1 MTATSTAGA
10 ATATTSTPTTSTP
23 ATPQSVRTAYLVHQQ
38 ELLRWTRS
46 LVGDRQLAEDLVTE
60 AFARLM
66 VHWDTVRNPRPWLY
80 ATVAHL
86 VRDHWRKRGRES
98 AAYAR
103 LQREVGGGAAAPDP
117 APDHADLLWVRGAVE
132 RLPERLRVAVLLH
145 YFVDLPV
152 AQVAARLAKSE
163 GAVKR
168 DLHDARILLAL
179 QMHGI
184 R

>member
-1 MTATSTAGA
+1 MA
-10 ATATTSTPTTSTP
+10 TPTTST
-23 ATPQSVRTAYLVHQQ
+23 TPVSVRTAYLRHQQ
-38 ELLRWTRS
+38 ELLCWTRS

-66 VHWDTVRNPRPWLY
+66 IHWDTVRSPRPWLY

-86 VRDHWRKRGRES
+86 VRDHWRKRGREA

-103 LQREVGGGAAAPDP
+103 LQGELGGAAVQPGSPDQT
-117 APDHADLLWVRGAVE
+117 DLLWVRGAVE
-132 RLPERLRVAVLLH
+132 RLPERLRVPVLLH

-152 AQVAARLAKSE
+152 AQVAERLAKSE

-179 QMHGI
+179 RMHST

>member
-1 MTATSTAGA
+1 MAAASTTTA
-10 ATATTSTPTTSTP
+10 PV
-23 ATPQSVRTAYLVHQQ
+23 SVRTAYLSYQE
-38 ELLRWTRS
+38 ELLCWTRS
-46 LVGDRQLAEDLVTE
+46 LVGNRQVAEDLVTE

-66 VHWDTVRNPRPWLY
+66 VHWDTVRSPRPWLY

-86 VRDHWRKRGRES
+86 VRDHWRMRGRES

-103 LQREVGGGAAAPDP
+103 LQCEVIGAVEQSGALDP
-117 APDHADLLWVRGAVE
+117 VELLWVRAAVE
-132 RLPERLRVAVLLH
+132 RLPERLRVVVLLH
-145 YFVDLPV
+145 YFLDLPV
-152 AQVAARLAKSE
+152 AQVAQRVGKSE

-179 QMHGI
+179 RMHST